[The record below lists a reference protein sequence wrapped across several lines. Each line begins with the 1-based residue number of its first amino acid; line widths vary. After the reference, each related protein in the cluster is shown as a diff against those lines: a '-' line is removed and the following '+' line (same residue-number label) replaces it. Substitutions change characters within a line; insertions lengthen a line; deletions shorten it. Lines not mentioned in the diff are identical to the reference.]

1 MTESSLQQQI
11 YNFFHNTYCLKYH
24 NPRLL
29 IHSTPNGGTRN
40 KMEAITMKATGLV
53 SGIADLT
60 IKLPNSFFIDVE
72 VKTEKGIQSPNQKD
86 IQKILEDMN
95 CNYIIVRSLDDF
107 KMKVIPIINKYLLS
121 LQNNITSDNSDE
133 KY

>member
-1 MTESSLQQQI
+1 MKSEDKIQSEIFQWFWNS
-11 YNFFHNTYCLKYH
+11 YCLKNH

-29 IHSTPNGGTRN
+29 IHSTPNGGSRHLL
-40 KMEAITMKATGLV
+40 EAKKLKSTGLV

-60 IKLPNSFFIDVE
+60 IKLPNSIFIDIE

-86 IQKILEDMN
+86 VQKILEDMN

-121 LQNNITSDNSDE
+121 L
-133 KY
+133 

>member
-1 MTESSLQQQI
+1 
-11 YNFFHNTYCLKYH
+11 
-24 NPRLL
+24 
-29 IHSTPNGGTRN
+29 
-40 KMEAITMKATGLV
+40 MKATGLV

-72 VKTEKGIQSPNQKD
+72 VKTEKGIQSPNQKN

-107 KMKVIPIINKYLLS
+107 KMKVIPIINKYLLY

>member
-1 MTESSLQQQI
+1 MTEDKLQQQI
-11 YNFFHNTYCLKYH
+11 VVWFKNEYQMHGKG
-24 NPRLL
+24 L
-29 IHSTPNGGTRN
+29 IHSTPNGGSRN
-40 KMEAITMKATGLV
+40 MLEAKKLKSTGLV

-60 IKLPNSFFIDVE
+60 IKLPNSIFIDIE

-86 IQKILEDMN
+86 VQKILEDMN

-121 LQNNITSDNSDE
+121 L
-133 KY
+133 